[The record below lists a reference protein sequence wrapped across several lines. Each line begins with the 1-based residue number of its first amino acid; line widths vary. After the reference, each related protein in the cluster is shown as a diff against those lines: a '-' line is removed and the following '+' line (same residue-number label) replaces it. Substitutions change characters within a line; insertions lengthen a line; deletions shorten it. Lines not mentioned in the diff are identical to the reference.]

1 MAKTITLNFDDKEY
15 VLEFNRETIMTLERQ
30 GFNINEFGNK
40 PITNVFTLFQGAFK
54 KNHASVPSNKIL
66 TMFKYIDNVE
76 GLGRELAEM
85 YSEALDS
92 LEDGDDSKK
101 VKWEKSW

>member
-1 MAKTITLNFDDKEY
+1 
-15 VLEFNRETIMTLERQ
+15 
-30 GFNINEFGNK
+30 
-40 PITNVFTLFQGAFK
+40 
-54 KNHASVPSNKIL
+54 
-66 TMFKYIDNVE
+66 MFKYIDNVE